1 MKRLP
6 LAALAMSATLG
17 HAQFVNSSF
26 EVPET
31 GAWGQFQNGQVPGW
45 STGAGG
51 LIEIGRWAAYG
62 VTGQSGLNVL
72 ELDSD
77 RNSMVS
83 QTVNLAAGQHGVHFL
98 AGRRLYDMDATPA
111 DTCDFQVLWNGIV
124 VGSFRPESPD
134 MTRLSVVVDAVE
146 GANTLSF
153 LGSGT
158 SDMKGALIDDVG
170 MYPVPEPGSLAALGL
185 GLAAIARRRR
195 ASSAL

>member
-6 LAALAMSATLG
+6 LAGLALSATLAQ
-17 HAQFVNSSF
+17 AQFVNSSF

-31 GAWGQFQNGQVPGW
+31 GAWGQFQDGQVPGW
-45 STGAGG
+45 SAGSGG

-62 VTGQSGLNVL
+62 VTGQQGLNVL
-72 ELDSD
+72 ELDAVQ
-77 RNSMVS
+77 NSTVS
-83 QTVNLAAGQHGVHFL
+83 QTINVAAGQHGVHFL
-98 AGRRLYDMDATPA
+98 AARRLYDMDSTPT

-124 VGSFRPESPD
+124 VGAFRPDSSE

-153 LGSGT
+153 RGAGT

-170 MYPVPEPGSLAALGL
+170 MYPVPEPASLVALGAGLAAL
-185 GLAAIARRRR
+185 AARRR
-195 ASSAL
+195 SAT